1 MPSRPPALSPLVHQR
16 HSNKQRK
23 KILALQLTNNKVLST
38 AASDKERS
46 ARREGDLL
54 AKVDT
59 AEDTIASL
67 TDTVA
72 EQQLAAA
79 TESERFEQAQRQL
92 DNKLKTSRRAARAE
106 LEFCGGIS
114 QR

>member
-1 MPSRPPALSPLVHQR
+1 MPHHQR

-23 KILALQLTNNKVLST
+23 KILALQLTNNKVLSK

-46 ARREGDLL
+46 ARTEGDLL
-54 AKVDT
+54 AKFDT

-67 TDTVA
+67 TDTVG

-79 TESERFEQAQRQL
+79 MESERFDQTLRQL
-92 DNKLKTSRRAARAE
+92 DNELRTSRQAARAE
-106 LEFCGGIS
+106 LEYC
-114 QR
+114 